1 MPLTV
6 QGFIDLLVQRRLWLV
21 PKGKWD
27 VQLFPRGSVRKLSP
41 DERAFLSMHRRELR
55 SLAEAGPLG
64 WSQPE
69 TQPQLQSQPVA
80 VPAQPPSVS
89 PVPPKADPTTPE
101 VYARGVRITEAHVEQ
116 TMEAAGDLDD
126 YRKGR
131 ISKVEAYERARVR
144 QRQLQELYGIR

>member
-6 QGFIDLLVQRRLWLV
+6 QGFIDLLVQRQMWLV

-64 WSQPE
+64 WVQPE
-69 TQPQLQSQPVA
+69 TQPQLQSQPSGVRA
-80 VPAQPPSVS
+80 KPPVE
-89 PVPPKADPTTPE
+89 PTPE
-101 VYARGVRITEAHVEQ
+101 VYVRGVLITEAHVREA
-116 TMEAAGDLDD
+116 MEMAGDLDD
-126 YRKGR
+126 YLAGR

-144 QRQLQELYGIR
+144 QRQLQELYGIRF